1 MNGKALID
9 TNIVIP
15 FLIDEEGIRAR
26 LLSEFDEAFIS
37 TVVLG
42 ELIWGA
48 KNSAR
53 VDENLN
59 RIEELT
65 VEMAVLPLDT
75 DTAHEYGT
83 IKHSLRVKRR
93 PIPDNDIWVAASARQ
108 YGLEL
113 VTKDRHFQAIEKLS
127 VVMW

>member
-1 MNGKALID
+1 MNGEVLLD

-15 FLIDEEGIRAR
+15 FLIAEEGVQEK
-26 LLSEFDEAFIS
+26 LLSEFDKAFIS

-48 KNSAR
+48 SNSTR

-59 RIEELT
+59 RIEELMI
-65 VEMAVLPLDT
+65 EMAVLPLDT
-75 DTAHEYGT
+75 DTAYEYGT
-83 IKHSLRVKRR
+83 IKQSLRAKGR

-108 YGLEL
+108 HGLTL
-113 VTKDRHFQAIEKLS
+113 VTKDRHFQVVEKLS